1 MSSDE
6 IDVPKLDSEE
16 EAATESQEPEEA
28 AATALT
34 ALGSAAPKPEEDV
47 EVDGKGLDIPQR
59 FTKSGRKRAVPFP
72 LKVRL
77 SRQLYFAFDAEHAVF

>member
-1 MSSDE
+1 MRSDK
-6 IDVPKLDSEE
+6 IDVPKLDGEE

-34 ALGSAAPKPEEDV
+34 ALGSAAPKPEEDG

-77 SRQLYFAFDAEHAVF
+77 SMLLYSVYDAEYAVF